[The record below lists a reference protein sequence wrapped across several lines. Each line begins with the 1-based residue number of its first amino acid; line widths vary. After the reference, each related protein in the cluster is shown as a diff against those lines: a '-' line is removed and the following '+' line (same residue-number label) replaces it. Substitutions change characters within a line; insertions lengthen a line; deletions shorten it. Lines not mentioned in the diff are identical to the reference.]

1 MVPITL
7 MLLVFYDHTYM
18 VTHKK
23 KPATRLYSS
32 YCYAILLYIVIDMI
46 CFQINIV
53 IYTFTCCCYARVSG
67 FQINIIIYTCTCCC
81 CARVSGFFRVFFVCF
96 FLGIFIK
103 ISSSGIYSNNMLY
116 QIPKPFTNSPWW
128 MLHWNDQFDCSCA
141 LFTRRFN
148 WVLRKTDTNM
158 SKCICPRSFLHL
170 SNLHNYSL

>member
-1 MVPITL
+1 

-23 KPATRLYSS
+23 KTATRLYSS

-46 CFQINIV
+46 CFQINII
-53 IYTFTCCCYARVSG
+53 IYTFTCCCCYARVSG
-67 FQINIIIYTCTCCC
+67 FQINIIIYTCTCCCYARMSGFQINIIIYTCTCCCCARVSGFQINIIIYTCTCWC

-116 QIPKPFTNSPWW
+116 QIPKPFTNSPW
-128 MLHWNDQFDCSCA
+128 
-141 LFTRRFN
+141 
-148 WVLRKTDTNM
+148 
-158 SKCICPRSFLHL
+158 
-170 SNLHNYSL
+170 

>member
-46 CFQINIV
+46 CFQINII

-67 FQINIIIYTCTCCC
+67 FQINIIIYTCTCWC

-103 ISSSGIYSNNMLY
+103 ISSSGIYSNNILY
-116 QIPKPFTNSPWW
+116 QIPKPFTNSPW
-128 MLHWNDQFDCSCA
+128 
-141 LFTRRFN
+141 
-148 WVLRKTDTNM
+148 
-158 SKCICPRSFLHL
+158 
-170 SNLHNYSL
+170 